1 MEVANVAVKKSIYKR
16 KTKDPLVFAVDFD
29 GTIVEHDFPKIG
41 VEKPSALR
49 TLKALQDQ
57 GHKVIIYT
65 CRRPPYLGPIIEW
78 MLERG
83 FKPDAINKNLSPLPI
98 NHPSKIL
105 AHVYIDDRS
114 FPPFTNWIDVQKTYL
129 NN

>member
-1 MEVANVAVKKSIYKR
+1 M
-16 KTKDPLVFAVDFD
+16 KTSLIFAVDFD
-29 GTIVEHDFPKIG
+29 GTIVEHDFPDIG
-41 VEKPSALR
+41 DEKPLAIR
-49 TLKALQDQ
+49 TLRALQDR

-65 CRRPPYLGPIIEW
+65 CRRPPYVGPIIEW

-83 FKPDAINKNLSPLPI
+83 FRPDAVNKNLSHLPT

-114 FPPFTNWIDVQKTYL
+114 FPPFTDWLDVQRTYL
-129 NN
+129 NH